1 MKVYRSADLVQLGRH
16 IPTPFLLE
24 AYKGDA
30 LETIQVDEI
39 LRVVPKKRL
48 IAKAKWRGSVVIA
61 KLFFAPM
68 RWRRNLSSDIAG
80 IQLLKE
86 SNLRTPAILH
96 KAQIAG
102 KKGALLVLQYLD
114 EGKTIMECLKE
125 AKTKSEK
132 QAWLSKAI
140 RSLAACHRCGLWQS
154 DIHTDNFLQ
163 LNNQIY
169 YLDGGAIQAIEDSF
183 ETEIIQRNLSLFLAQ
198 FTVDNDENIES
209 LLNDYCVENKNLNI
223 QSVKE
228 IKIKVKEARI
238 LRLTKYEKKL
248 LRSTTAHR
256 RIKSLDKFAMYDRR
270 IHSSSLE
277 NFIDDPNNYIK
288 NDKLMKDGNSTTVA
302 EFSLEDKNYVIK
314 RYNLKSFWQKFKYL
328 FKLSRAAHCWKNA
341 LVLRMLGIDTPRPII
356 LVEDRLFG
364 VFRRKAYLVS
374 EKIEAPN
381 LLEYTAE
388 ERVEQSDLPIIVQ
401 LFRNLFQTMID
412 YKISHGDMKA
422 SNFIFHNDKL
432 IVLDL
437 DGMRRHR
444 SKRSFEKAITKDFD
458 RFLRNWKDGKY
469 KEHFG
474 RIIEELKISF

>member
-1 MKVYRSADLVQLGRH
+1 MKVYRSAELVQLGRH

-24 AYKGDA
+24 THKGDA
-30 LETIQVDEI
+30 LEKIQVDQI

-48 IAKAKWRGSVVIA
+48 IAIAKWRGSVVIA

-68 RWRRNLSSDIAG
+68 HWRRNLSSDIAG

-96 KAQIAG
+96 EAQIAD

-114 EGKTIMECLKE
+114 DGKTIMECLRE

-132 QAWLSKAI
+132 QVWLSKTI
-140 RSLAACHRCGLWQS
+140 RSIAVCHRCGLWQS

-169 YLDGGAIQAIEDSF
+169 YLDGGAIQTIEESS

-209 LLNDYCVENKNLNI
+209 LLNEYCIENKNLNI
-223 QSVKE
+223 QNIRE
-228 IKIKVKEARI
+228 IKIKVKEARN

-248 LRSTTAHR
+248 FRSTTAHHC
-256 RIKSLDKFAMYDRR
+256 IKSSDKFVMYDRR
-270 IHSSSLE
+270 IHSSSLG

-288 NDKLMKDGNSTTVA
+288 NEKLMKDGNSATVA
-302 EFSLEDKNYVIK
+302 EFIFGDKNYVIK
-314 RYNLKSFWQKFKYL
+314 RYNLKSLWQKSKYL
-328 FKLSRAAHCWKNA
+328 FKLSRAARCWKNA
-341 LVLRMLGIDTPRPII
+341 LVLDMLGIDTPRPII
-356 LVEDRLFG
+356 LVEDRIFG
-364 VFRRKAYLVS
+364 VLRRKAYLVS

-381 LLEYTAE
+381 LLEYTADE
-388 ERVEQSDLPIIVQ
+388 KLEQSDLPTIIR
-401 LFRNLFQTMID
+401 LFRNLFQIMID

-458 RFLRNWKDGKY
+458 RFLRNWKDSKY

-474 RIIEELKISF
+474 NIIKELNISF

>member
-1 MKVYRSADLVQLGRH
+1 MKVYRSTDLVQIGRH
-16 IPTPFLLE
+16 LPAPFLVE
-24 AYKGDA
+24 IHKADA

-39 LRVVPKKRL
+39 LRIVPKKRL
-48 IAKAKWRGSVVIA
+48 IARAKWRGSVVIA

-68 RWRRNLSSDIAG
+68 RWGRNLSHDIAG
-80 IQLLKE
+80 IKLLKE
-86 SNLRTPAILH
+86 SNLRTPPILH

-102 KKGALLVLQYLD
+102 KQGALLILQYID
-114 EGKTIMECLKE
+114 DGKTIMECLRE

-132 QAWLSKAI
+132 QVWLSKAI
-140 RSLAACHRCGLWQS
+140 RAIAACHRCGLLQS
-154 DIHTDNFLQ
+154 DIHMGNFLES
-163 LNNQIY
+163 NNQIY
-169 YLDGGAIQAIEDSF
+169 YLDGGAVQAIEKSLKP
-183 ETEIIQRNLSLFLAQ
+183 ELIHRNLSLFLAQ

-209 LLNDYCVENKNLNI
+209 LLNDYRIENRNLNI
-223 QSVKE
+223 QNIRE
-228 IKIKVKEARI
+228 IKIKVKEARN
-238 LRLTKYEKKL
+238 LRLFKYEKKL
-248 LRSTTAHR
+248 FRSTTAHR
-256 RIKSLDKFAMYDRR
+256 RIKSSDKFAMYDRR

-302 EFSLEDKNYVIK
+302 EFFFEDKNYVIK
-314 RYNLKSFWQKFKYL
+314 RYNLKSLWQKFKYL
-328 FKLSRAAHCWKNA
+328 FKSSRAAHCWKTG
-341 LVLRMLGIDTPRPII
+341 LVLNMLGIDTPRPII
-356 LVEDRLFG
+356 LVEDRIFG
-364 VFRRKAYLVS
+364 FFRRKAYLVS

-381 LLEYTAE
+381 LLEYTADE
-388 ERVEQSDLPIIVQ
+388 KLEQSDLPTIIR
-401 LFRNLFQTMID
+401 LFRNLFQIMID

-458 RFLRNWKDGKY
+458 RFLRNWKDSKY

-474 RIIEELKISF
+474 NIIKELKISF